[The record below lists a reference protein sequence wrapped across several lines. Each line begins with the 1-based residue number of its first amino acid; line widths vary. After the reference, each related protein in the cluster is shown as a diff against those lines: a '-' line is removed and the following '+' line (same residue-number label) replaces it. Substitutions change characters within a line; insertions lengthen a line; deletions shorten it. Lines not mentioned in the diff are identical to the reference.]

1 MADMTLISQT
11 FTSLQSAS
19 QLAKALIGLRDSAMI
34 DAKVIELRDLLI
46 EAQGSTMQA
55 QTEQSALIQEVRDLK
70 KQIMDMENWD
80 KEKQRYQLIEPWAR
94 CVVYPLKETSKGT
107 EPAHYICEHC
117 YQAGI
122 KSILHNHT
130 HYRPVHIRVLKCSHC
145 TFENEVRGDTNRR
158 YAESK

>member
-34 DAKVIELRDLLI
+34 DAKVIELRDHLI
-46 EAQGSTMQA
+46 EAQGSSMQA

-70 KQIMDMENWD
+70 KQITDMENWG
-80 KEKQRYQLIEPWAR
+80 KEKQRYQLIEPWAG
-94 CVVYPLKETSKGT
+94 CFVYALKESSKET

-117 YQAGI
+117 YQGGR

-130 HYRPVHIRVLKCSHC
+130 HYKPTHVSVL
-145 TFENEVRGDTNRR
+145 
-158 YAESK
+158 